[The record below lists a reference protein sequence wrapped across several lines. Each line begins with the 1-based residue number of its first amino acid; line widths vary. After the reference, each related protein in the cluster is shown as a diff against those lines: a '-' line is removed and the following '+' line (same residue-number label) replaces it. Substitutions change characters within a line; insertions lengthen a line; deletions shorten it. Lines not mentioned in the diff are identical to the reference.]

1 MSYHLFDVYG
11 VELEYMIVDQS
22 TRKIRPIADQIFEE
36 TTGSFIADY
45 ENGNVAWSNE
55 LVSHVVEIKTNGPA
69 STMKGLE
76 TDFHLNVLKINSILE
91 KHNAV
96 LMPGGAH
103 PTVDPLTETQIWPH
117 EHNEVY
123 ELYNRVFN
131 CKGHGWSNLQSTHI
145 NLPFT
150 GDEEFKRLHAA
161 IRVLL
166 PLIPALSASTPLF
179 RRKI

>member
-69 STMKGLE
+69 STMKG
-76 TDFHLNVLKINSILE
+76 
-91 KHNAV
+91 
-96 LMPGGAH
+96 
-103 PTVDPLTETQIWPH
+103 
-117 EHNEVY
+117 
-123 ELYNRVFN
+123 
-131 CKGHGWSNLQSTHI
+131 
-145 NLPFT
+145 
-150 GDEEFKRLHAA
+150 
-161 IRVLL
+161 
-166 PLIPALSASTPLF
+166 
-179 RRKI
+179 